1 MLYASELENNTIAV
15 KSAKTVKSVKVL
27 SFNAQ
32 CYYNSGFFGS
42 QFWVDKKPILSLTNK
57 IRN

>member
-15 KSAKTVKSVKVL
+15 KSAKTVKVL

-32 CYYNSGFFGS
+32 YAIIAVFFTVNFES
-42 QFWVDKKPILSLTNK
+42 TKSLF
-57 IRN
+57 

>member
-32 CYYNSGFFGS
+32 CCNSGFFYS
-42 QFWVDKKPILSLTNK
+42 QFWVDKKPISSLTNK

>member
-15 KSAKTVKSVKVL
+15 KSAKTVKSVKVV

-32 CYYNSGFFGS
+32 CYNSGFFLQS
-42 QFWVDKKPILSLTNK
+42 ILSRQKAYFKFNE
-57 IRN
+57 

>member
-15 KSAKTVKSVKVL
+15 KSAKTVKVL

-32 CYYNSGFFGS
+32 YAIIAGFFLQS
-42 QFWVDKKPILSLTNK
+42 ILSRQKAYLSLTNK